1 MSGATPRLAL
11 IIIDGFGVSTGGA
24 CDAIAAAA
32 MPNWRALCAQ
42 HPHTTLG
49 ASGEAVG
56 LPAGQMGNSE
66 VGHLNIGSGQRVPQD
81 LPRID
86 AAIADGS
93 FAQMGGLRSALAAA
107 QRVASRSS
115 RCLGVVGYTP
125 TTAMRS
131 RCCAPRMRLV
141 SRAFSCTSSSMG
153 VTHHHALLPRR
164 LHRSSSA

>member
-1 MSGATPRLAL
+1 MRVTSSRLAL
-11 IIIDGFGVSTGGA
+11 IIIDGFGVGNGGP
-24 CDAIAAAA
+24 CDAIAAAS
-32 MPNWRALCAQ
+32 MPNWRALLAQ

-93 FAQMGGLRSALAAA
+93 FKAMDELQRALSAA
-107 QRVASRSS
+107 Q
-115 RCLGVVGYTP
+115 
-125 TTAMRS
+125 
-131 RCCAPRMRLV
+131 
-141 SRAFSCTSSSMG
+141 
-153 VTHHHALLPRR
+153 
-164 LHRSSSA
+164 